1 MSCRSFYQVP
11 SLGAEERT
19 FRDIRKI
26 HAYSPLHSYVRYSN
40 SRCESKRKD
49 RSKARRRPGRF
60 WPLGARQS
68 RARTSVVY
76 DAQSA
81 AVSSA
86 CRLCYSFFASR
97 YVDLSFP
104 SPLSLSLTLTERSH
118 ELDPSSGSF
127 GSLYQCLR
135 EFPRGNTF
143 LREVYHGTP

>member
-1 MSCRSFYQVP
+1 MRLLTDVLSIFLPDVP

-40 SRCESKRKD
+40 SRCESERKD

-86 CRLCYSFFASR
+86 CRLCHSFFASR
-97 YVDLSFP
+97 YVDLSLP
-104 SPLSLSLTLTERSH
+104 SSLSLSLTHFDREIARARSFVGFVR
-118 ELDPSSGSF
+118 LLVP
-127 GSLYQCLR
+127 
-135 EFPRGNTF
+135 
-143 LREVYHGTP
+143 V